1 MTRSISRRCSR
12 RSAGSRAR
20 RNAASAA
27 LYSGVRFAG
36 MTRSTPALRIVP
48 PLRSPLHAVLMLPRD
63 CRRTRAL
70 RAESETNPDAAPTAD
85 GSPRGDESL
94 DADGVGERVPVE
106 GARRGVP
113 GVGHVV
119 DARPDLEEPDR
130 SITHVEA

>member
-36 MTRSTPALRIVP
+36 MTRSPPAFRIVP
-48 PLRSPLHAVLMLPRD
+48 PLPRLLHDRPDVAEGLSANEARV
-63 CRRTRAL
+63 
-70 RAESETNPDAAPTAD
+70 AESETNPDAAPTAD
-85 GSPRGDESL
+85 GSPGGDESL

-106 GARRGVP
+106 
-113 GVGHVV
+113 
-119 DARPDLEEPDR
+119 
-130 SITHVEA
+130 